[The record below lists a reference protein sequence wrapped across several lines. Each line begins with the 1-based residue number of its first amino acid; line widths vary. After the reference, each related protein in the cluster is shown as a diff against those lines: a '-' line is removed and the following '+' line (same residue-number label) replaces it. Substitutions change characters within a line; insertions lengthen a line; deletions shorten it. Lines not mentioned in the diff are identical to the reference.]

1 MMGERRV
8 GQGALFYEF
17 SLERHVPHDHL
28 LRSIDRFVDLDG
40 VRAHLASFYSPIGR
54 PSIDPELM
62 IRMLLVGYCLGI
74 RSERRLCEEVHL
86 NLAYRWFCRLGLDG
100 DVPDHSTFSK
110 NRHGRFRESNLL
122 RELFESVVRRC
133 MAEGLVG
140 GEGFAVDASLIKA
153 DANRQSGTDGA
164 KGLDP
169 EVTSRAVEEYLAVL
183 DDAAFGGAT
192 AVVPKYLAPA
202 DPASRWTGANG
213 GMAFYAYSTNYLIDL
228 KHAVIVEVEASTAI
242 RQAEV
247 TACKTMI
254 VRAKD
259 RFDLHPDRLAAD
271 TAYGSAEMLNWLVND
286 QRIEPHVPVFD
297 KSERTDGTLSRADFV
312 YDVEADAY
320 TCPAGNAL
328 HRRRRRFKTPRPEA
342 LSDDTIR
349 YRASKRDCDDVF
361 RGRPVAQLAGHGF
374 FALGDALLA
383 VADQARQGA
392 HALHQGREL
401 RRLDRGGLVGA
412 VHAAVEG
419 DVRQYGMA
427 KEGLIAKQF
436 MLGVV
441 QTADGLPIYHEV
453 FDGNTAETKTL
464 LPTIKKVM
472 ARFPHLRRLVLVA
485 DRGLLSL
492 DNLEALQ
499 AIHLSPRPGQ
509 TPSQAQALEFIIA
522 VPGRRY
528 GEFTDLL
535 EPLQAQ
541 WAQAKAEMT
550 GEIAWGGQRLIVAH
564 DPAAAAQ
571 QHQQRLTQIAQLEAQ
586 AKSWEGKLTEQD
598 EGIKKRGRKLSDSG
612 TKARFYHAV
621 CEANLGKIIKV
632 DMKAEL
638 FSYVIDDEALKLA
651 ELMDGKLLVVTNVA
665 DLTPEQIIER
675 YKSLADIERGF
686 KVLKSELEIGPVY
699 HRLPER
705 IRAHASI
712 CFMALI
718 LHRVMRMRL
727 RAADT
732 GITPERALAALKR
745 IQHHQVSIDGA
756 PSLCGVSSMTD
767 EHHIMLAAL
776 KVKKPK
782 QSEQLSL
789 L

>member
-1 MMGERRV
+1 LRWLETV
-8 GQGALFYEF
+8 ALPDMPVKAPT
-17 SLERHVPHDHL
+17 HQQL
-28 LRSIDRFVDLDG
+28 LRSMDALMGHQEVVDG
-40 VRAHLASFYSPIGR
+40 VIASLLHPLIDQDLSIAFY
-54 PSIDPELM
+54 DM
-62 IRMLLVGYCLGI
+62 TTIR
-74 RSERRLCEEVHL
+74 
-86 NLAYRWFCRLGLDG
+86 
-100 DVPDHSTFSK
+100 
-110 NRHGRFRESNLL
+110 
-122 RELFESVVRRC
+122 
-133 MAEGLVG
+133 AEGL
-140 GEGFAVDASLIKA
+140 
-153 DANRQSGTDGA
+153 
-164 KGLDP
+164 
-169 EVTSRAVEEYLAVL
+169 
-183 DDAAFGGAT
+183 AT
-192 AVVPKYLAPA
+192 
-202 DPASRWTGANG
+202 
-213 GMAFYAYSTNYLIDL
+213 
-228 KHAVIVEVEASTAI
+228 
-242 RQAEV
+242 
-247 TACKTMI
+247 
-254 VRAKD
+254 
-259 RFDLHPDRLAAD
+259 
-271 TAYGSAEMLNWLVND
+271 
-286 QRIEPHVPVFD
+286 
-297 KSERTDGTLSRADFV
+297 
-312 YDVEADAY
+312 
-320 TCPAGNAL
+320 
-328 HRRRRRFKTPRPEA
+328 
-342 LSDDTIR
+342 
-349 YRASKRDCDDVF
+349 
-361 RGRPVAQLAGHGF
+361 
-374 FALGDALLA
+374 
-383 VADQARQGA
+383 
-392 HALHQGREL
+392 
-401 RRLDRGGLVGA
+401 
-412 VHAAVEG
+412 VEG

-472 ARFPHLRRLVLVA
+472 ARFPNLRRLVLVA

-499 AIHLSPRPGQ
+499 SIRLSPRPGQ
-509 TPSQAQALEFIIA
+509 APSQAQAQALEFIIA

-541 WAQAKAEMT
+541 WAQAQTEMT
-550 GEIAWGGQRLIVAH
+550 GEIAWNGQRLIVAH
-564 DPAAAAQ
+564 DPATAAQ
-571 QHQQRLTQIAQLEAQ
+571 KRQQRLTQIAQLEAQ

-621 CEANLGKIIKV
+621 CEAHLGKIIKV

-638 FSYVIDDEALKLA
+638 FSYAIDEGALKLA
-651 ELMDGKLLVVTNVA
+651 EMMDGKLLVVTNVP
-665 DLTPEQIIER
+665 DLSPEQIIER

-727 RAADT
+727 RAANT

-745 IQHHQVSIDGA
+745 IQHHQVSINGA

-767 EHHIMLAAL
+767 EHNAMLEVL